1 MARGAPITQEK
12 IRARKIKKR
21 IWISVAIIS
30 GVVSII
36 CGASLISSLS
46 FFQVK
51 NIEVLGVEGETAAAA
66 SEAAA
71 ADLSGETLYF
81 FPNSNIFFVSA
92 KSIAKNIVASSP
104 EIASVKVSKK
114 FFDTIVINI
123 KTKNPVALWC
133 LDQAC
138 DVLDS
143 SGMAFD
149 ATTTFATS
157 TFVTFGNGKIPHV
170 GMSILPLSEF
180 PSLMAFIYN
189 LPQRG
194 FHTSSVGIAENGEV
208 RIYIATSSSLIVDPS
223 KNLSES
229 LANLDLLLTNK
240 TSGMTVDQIN
250 SLQYLDLRF
259 PDKIFYK

>member
-12 IRARKIKKR
+12 IRARKIKR
-21 IWISVAIIS
+21 RFWISFAIFS
-30 GVVSII
+30 VFVII
-36 CGASLISSLS
+36 FCGASLVSSLS

-71 ADLSGETLYF
+71 ANLSGETLWF
-81 FPNSNIFFVSA
+81 FPHSDIFFVSA
-92 KSIAKNIVASSP
+92 KSIASDVVSRSP
-104 EIASVKVSKK
+104 EISSVTVSKK
-114 FFDTIVINI
+114 FFNTLVINI
-123 KTKNPVALWC
+123 EMKNPVAVWC
-133 LDQAC
+133 LDGAC

-149 ATTTFATS
+149 ATTTYATT
-157 TFVTFGNGKIPHV
+157 TFVTFGNGKIPHI
-170 GMSILPLSEF
+170 GASILPPSEF

-194 FHTSSVGIAENGEV
+194 LETSSASISDGGEV
-208 RIYIATSSSLIVDPS
+208 HINIATSSALIVDPS
-223 KNLSES
+223 KNLSQS